1 MSSDEGEKKLHSG
14 YHGWMKTIPKTSQDF
29 TPVRIDNSEAV
40 AAPVSRSDSSSVW
53 NSAGTWEE
61 RDKSEW
67 ARERLKHHILTSFS
81 FDDESIKATSVV
93 RCDGEA
99 KLVFSRGKKR
109 CGYELSVKFAWE
121 SGDVS
126 GHVELHDFDD
136 TSGDDYEVLVTVDG
150 NSQSELAAKKA
161 VLGKEPEL
169 RKLLALWKEE
179 LLQQ

>member
-29 TPVRIDNSEAV
+29 TPVRIDNSAAV

-53 NSAGTWEE
+53 NAAGTWEE
-61 RDKSEW
+61 RDRSEW
-67 ARERLKHHILTSFS
+67 AQ
-81 FDDESIKATSVV
+81 
-93 RCDGEA
+93 A
-99 KLVFSRGKKR
+99 KIVFSRGKKR
-109 CGYELSVKFAWE
+109 CGYELSVKFVWE

-150 NSQSELAAKKA
+150 SSQSDLAAKKA
-161 VLGKEPEL
+161 VLDKEPEL